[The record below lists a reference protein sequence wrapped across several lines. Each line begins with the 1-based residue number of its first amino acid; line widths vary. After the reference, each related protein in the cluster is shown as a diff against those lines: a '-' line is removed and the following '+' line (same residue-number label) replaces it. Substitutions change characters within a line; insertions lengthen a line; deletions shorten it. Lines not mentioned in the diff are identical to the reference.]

1 MFTGSC
7 GPTLVIIGIRHKNHE
22 GLRLILGS

>member
-7 GPTLVIIGIRHKNHE
+7 SPTLVIIGIRRKNHE